1 MLLVIGLTVIR
12 KRGTLLGLDQF
23 RVFFRLTGFLG
34 RSFGKFPSEDRVLA
48 IPQDDEQ
55 DTSMDQASDLNG
67 KSDFKC

>member
-1 MLLVIGLTVIR
+1 MKWYFQSK
-12 KRGTLLGLDQF
+12 KRETEQ
-23 RVFFRLTGFLG
+23 GFHDTIEKN
-34 RSFGKFPSEDRVLA
+34 SDAKVSTDDAKSFPSEDRVLA